1 MTWCWKGE
9 QPAKKYIQL
18 LAPGLSKSGNKT
30 KKRKKNCITSD
41 HSPWFFSNGMVLTVT
56 IWFSNRFSGF
66 PMYMESAPELTELY
80 WALLIHLYHCNARV
94 RKSLLA
100 QISAFCLQR
109 SFLFGKSLDS
119 FVSFTL
125 AFEQALHLK
134 KSREVTRE
142 PRAKGD
148 ASLAIN
154 WRACLRAT
162 NTLTMCNLYCKLLQI
177 QKRSNANISADA
189 RQATDPIRDNLWLDR
204 VCDQTWWSSASQS
217 SSV

>member
-30 KKRKKNCITSD
+30 KKRKKNCITSN

-125 AFEQALHLK
+125 AFEQALYLRE
-134 KSREVTRE
+134 SREVTRE
-142 PRAKGD
+142 PHAKGD
-148 ASLAIN
+148 ASPLA
-154 WRACLRAT
+154 RAFSRFARH
-162 NTLTMCNLYCKLLQI
+162 KLESLLAGDKYFDDVQ
-177 QKRSNANISADA
+177 
-189 RQATDPIRDNLWLDR
+189 LVL
-204 VCDQTWWSSASQS
+204 
-217 SSV
+217 

>member
-1 MTWCWKGE
+1 MVYRENNPRKSISSYWL
-9 QPAKKYIQL
+9 PVYPNQL
-18 LAPGLSKSGNKT
+18 IRLRKE
-30 KKRKKNCITSD
+30 KKNCITSD

-66 PMYMESAPELTELY
+66 PMYMESAPGLTELY

-94 RKSLLA
+94 CKSLLE
-100 QISAFCLQR
+100 QISAFYLQR
-109 SFLFGKSLDS
+109 SFYFKNKLIHKCIIYFSLRRS
-119 FVSFTL
+119 SAFKGVARSHARAACERRRFARHKLESLL
-125 AFEQALHLK
+125 A
-134 KSREVTRE
+134 
-142 PRAKGD
+142 GD
-148 ASLAIN
+148 KYFDDVL
-154 WRACLRAT
+154 C
-162 NTLTMCNLYCKLLQI
+162 CKLLQI